1 MEAYIIEIKERFIVI
16 YIPKYN
22 LEEKICIIQ
31 KKFEKIIK
39 SNIIL
44 NDNNIIEKIHIS
56 DEIAEYSYKL
66 YEKIMVKMHVF
77 LSFDS
82 IFDKVKFEIV
92 K

>member
-1 MEAYIIEIKERFIVI
+1 LVI
-16 YIPKYN
+16 YIPEYK

-39 SNIIL
+39 SNVIL
-44 NDNNIIEKIHIS
+44 NDNNIIEKIDII
-56 DEIAEYSYKL
+56 DETIQYNYEL
-66 YEKIMVKMHVF
+66 YQKIMIKMYVF

-82 IFDKVKFEIV
+82 IFDKVKIEIV